1 MRSPAMTT
9 SVPWE
14 NKVPAV
20 TLAFWVI
27 KILSTTV
34 GETGADFL
42 AADLGLGGAVTTS
55 IMIALLAG
63 ALWVQMSTPIY
74 RPWKYWLSVVLVSV
88 VGTLL
93 TDILTDVIGVPLA
106 ISTVVFAVWLLAS
119 LCAWYKMEGTLSIQ
133 AINTPRRE
141 LFYWVAILLTF
152 ALGTAAGDFATEAL
166 QWGFARGVLAFGT
179 GITAVGCAYYMG
191 ANAVLSFW
199 LVYVLT
205 RPLGASLGDL
215 LTQSPQYGGL
225 GLGTLLTSALFLAV
239 IVVLVATAS
248 RHAKIAVNPEPGT

>member
-1 MRSPAMTT
+1 MTSPAMTT
-9 SVPWE
+9 PVSWE

-42 AADLGLGGAVTTS
+42 AVNLGLGGAVTTS
-55 IMIALLAG
+55 IMIALFAG
-63 ALWVQMSTPIY
+63 ALWVQMRSRSYT
-74 RPWKYWLSVVLVSV
+74 PWKYWLTVVLVSV

-106 ISTVVFAVWLLAS
+106 TSTVAFAVVLLAS
-119 LCAWYKMEGTLSIQ
+119 LGLWYKVERTLSIQ
-133 AINTPRRE
+133 AITTPRRE
-141 LFYWVAILLTF
+141 SFYWAAILLTF

-166 QWGFARGVLAFGT
+166 QLGFARGAIAFGT
-179 GITAVGCAYYMG
+179 GITTVACAYYLG

-215 LTQSPQYGGL
+215 LTQSPHYGGL
-225 GLGTLLTSALFLAV
+225 GLGTLVTSVLFLAV
-239 IVVLVATAS
+239 ITVLVATAS
-248 RHAKIAVNPEPGT
+248 RHAKIAANPEPGT